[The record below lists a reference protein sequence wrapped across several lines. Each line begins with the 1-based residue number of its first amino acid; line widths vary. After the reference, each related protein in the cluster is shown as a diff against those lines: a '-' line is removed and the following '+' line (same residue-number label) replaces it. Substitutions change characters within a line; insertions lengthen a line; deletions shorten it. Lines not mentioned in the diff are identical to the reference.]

1 MSEIAEH
8 PDSRPAQGQIAD
20 PFRQLAEAAPIA
32 MMQVDDQGQAVFV
45 NQRWRDLTDIA
56 TPTPIPRRE
65 LDRLVH
71 PDDYERVI
79 ALFIE
84 SGTSLRPFEA
94 EIQMIRLNGD
104 VRRARIQSQPYLVDG
119 VLSGFTSSTLDIT
132 EFVETTGT
140 RDRSEQRYSD
150 LMAKAPVGQVV
161 YTLDGHLMEIN
172 EAGADLLGLRADDL
186 VGTVAGDYLCPEDQ
200 QSLGELMGPL
210 IRGEI
215 PAFEVEHR
223 LRHRDGHL
231 FWVSNSITVERDAL
245 GRATSVHAL
254 TIDISGRKDAE
265 DRLRQSEQ
273 RYRKLIDE
281 APVGQLISQV
291 DGTLVEVNQAFLDLV
306 GGTRKQVFARDPSDL
321 LHPEDAI
328 RFGTE
333 IPRLLAGEI
342 DAIDLERKLSRI
354 DGSYVWVS
362 GGTSL
367 IRDGDQ
373 LFLHSVMDDVNQ
385 RKQAEA
391 GLRASEE
398 RATTVI
404 ESLHEGLMIC
414 TSTEVLLANQSAGRI
429 LGLTVDELVGPFAKL
444 QAMPVFDAD
453 GNPST
458 SDQQPAQLSL
468 QTGEPFYEVMRGI
481 EIRPREMRW
490 CLTNAVPL
498 FSGEDD
504 RPNAVVV
511 SFTDV
516 TDSKQNIDAL
526 QASEDRFRTL
536 TESLPVGVY
545 QSDRDGHILY
555 MNPQLSALVGHTEG
569 PMSYQDALATV
580 HPDDFDRVARG
591 LLAVLRNGGAFHDQY
606 RVVGED
612 GTVRWWSNRT
622 TATLDENGAVNGLIG
637 SVEDVTALLAVQE
650 QNARLAGIIESTSDL
665 VAITEAPTGR
675 LTYLNRAARET
686 FGLVDTDITQVSGLD
701 LYADENDP
709 VYRRSILPLMLQ
721 GESWSGELTMH
732 SADGGELLVWQ
743 TMTPVLRADGT
754 LHQVST
760 VGRDVTERRRFEADL
775 AYQATHDSL
784 TGLPNRALLLDHL
797 ELALARAERDNRVVA
812 LLFLDLD
819 RFKSVNDT
827 LGHNVGDELL
837 AQAARL
843 LTSVVRPSDTVARL
857 GGDEFVILCDDVEDQ
872 DYAEAVARRVAAA
885 IESRPFLVG
894 DTELVITASIGIALS
909 SGGQAHPEAL
919 LRDADAAMYRA
930 KDMGR
935 ARLEIYDET
944 MRRRTARRLEL
955 AEELAAGIEAGDIV
969 VHFQPGVDLETGR
982 IRCVEALARW
992 NHPVNGLLQPKEFIS
1007 LAEETG
1013 LIVGLGLR
1021 VLSLACEHGRRW
1033 EDQFGVA
1040 APRVHVNLSARQL
1053 TTSNLPV
1060 LVQGVLEGSGLTPGN
1075 LCLEI
1080 TESVL
1085 MDDASAVIDTLWEL
1099 KAIGVTLAIDD
1110 FGTGYSSLSYLRR
1123 FPVDVLKI
1131 DQSFVAGL
1139 GPDPEDSTIVAAIV
1153 NLANTLE
1160 LQTIAE
1166 GVETV
1171 DQLVRLRD
1179 LGCRMAQGYY
1189 FAEPAEAATITKM
1202 IDHGFVI

>member
-8 PDSRPAQGQIAD
+8 PDSRPAPGHGAD
-20 PFRQLAEAAPIA
+20 PFRQLAEAAPIG
-32 MMQVDDQGQAVFV
+32 MMQADHRGDAVFV
-45 NQRWRDLTDIA
+45 NARWRELTGIT
-56 TPTPIPRRE
+56 TPTPIPYAE
-65 LDRLVH
+65 LDQLLH
-71 PDDYERVI
+71 PADYDRIV
-79 ALFIE
+79 ALYVE
-84 SGTSLRPFEA
+84 AATTLRPFEA
-94 EIQMIRLNGD
+94 EIRMIRPNGEM
-104 VRRARIQSQPYLVDG
+104 RHARIQTQPYFVDG
-119 VLSGFTSSTLDIT
+119 ELSGFTSSTLDIT
-132 EFVETTGT
+132 EFIEATEA
-140 RDRSEQRYSD
+140 RERSEQRYRD

-161 YTLDGHLMEIN
+161 YALDGRLLEIN
-172 EAGADLLGLRADDL
+172 QAGADLLGLRPDDL
-186 VGTVAGDYLCPEDQ
+186 VGTVASDYLAPEDQ
-200 QSLGELMGPL
+200 QSLGERMSAL

-215 PAFEVEHR
+215 PSFEVEHR

-231 FWVSNSITVERDAL
+231 FWVSNSITAERDES
-245 GRATSVHAL
+245 GRATSIHAL
-254 TIDISGRKDAE
+254 TVDISERMDAE
-265 DRLRQSEQ
+265 ARLRQSEQ

-281 APVGQLISQV
+281 APVGQLISRV
-291 DGTLVEVNQAFLDLV
+291 DGTLVEVNQAFLDMV
-306 GGTRKQVFARDPSDL
+306 GGTREQVFERNPGDL
-321 LHPEDAI
+321 LHPDDAR
-328 RFGTE
+328 RFQSE
-333 IPRLLAGEI
+333 IPRLLDGEI
-342 DAIDLERKLSRI
+342 GAIDHERKLIRI
-354 DGSYVWVS
+354 DGSFVWVS

-373 LFLHSVMDDVNQ
+373 LFLHTVMHDITE
-385 RKQAEA
+385 RKQAES

-398 RATTVI
+398 RATAVI

-414 TSTEVLLANQSAGRI
+414 TATEVLLANQSAGRI
-429 LGLTVDELVGPFAKL
+429 LGLSVDELLGPFARL
-444 QAMPVFDAD
+444 RAMPVFDGD

-468 QTGEPFYEVMRGI
+468 QTGEPLHEVMRGI
-481 EIRPREMRW
+481 EIRPGEMRW
-490 CLTNAVPL
+490 CLINAVPL
-498 FSGEDD
+498 QRGDD
-504 RPNAVVV
+504 DQPNAVVV

-516 TDSKQNIDAL
+516 TDGKQNIDAL
-526 QASEDRFRTL
+526 RASEDRFRTL

-545 QSDRDGHILY
+545 QSDIDGHVVY
-555 MNPQLSALVGHTEG
+555 MNPQLSALVDHRDG
-569 PMSYQDALATV
+569 PVSYQEALAPV

-591 LLAVLRNGGAFHDQY
+591 LLAVLRHGGSFHDQY
-606 RVVGED
+606 RVISD
-612 GTVRWWSNRT
+612 DDTVRWWSNRT
-622 TATLDENGAVNGLIG
+622 TATVDESGTVTGLIG
-637 SVEDVTALLAVQE
+637 SVEDVTALLAAQE

-665 VAITEAPTGR
+665 VAITEAPSGN
-675 LTYLNRAARET
+675 LVYLNWAAREI
-686 FGLVDTDITQVSGLD
+686 FGLVDTDIAQVSGLT
-701 LYADENDP
+701 LYTPDNNP
-709 VYRRSILPLMLQ
+709 LYRRSILPLLLR
-721 GESWSGELTMH
+721 GESWSGELTMIN
-732 SADGGELLVWQ
+732 ADGNELLVWQ

-760 VGRDVTERRRFEADL
+760 VGRDVTERRRLEADL

-797 ELALARAERDNRVVA
+797 ELALARAERDNRLVA

-827 LGHNVGDELL
+827 LGHDVGDELL

-843 LTSVVRPSDTVARL
+843 LINVVRPSDTVARL

-909 SGGQAHPEAL
+909 TGGQAHPEAL

-935 ARLEIYDET
+935 ARLEIYDES

-955 AEELAAGIEAGDIV
+955 AEELAVGIEAGDIV
-969 VHFQPGVDLETGR
+969 VHFQPGVDLETGQV
-982 IRCVEALARW
+982 RCVEALARW
-992 NHPVNGLLQPKEFIS
+992 NHPINGLIHPTEFIG

-1021 VLSLACEHGRRW
+1021 VLSNACEHGRRW
-1033 EDQFGVA
+1033 EDKFGA
-1040 APRVHVNLSARQL
+1040 DAPRVHVNLSARQL

-1060 LVQGVLEGSGLTPGN
+1060 LVHGVLEGSGLTPSN

-1153 NLANTLE
+1153 NLADTLE

-1166 GVETV
+1166 GVETI
-1171 DQLVRLRD
+1171 DQLVRLRG

-1189 FAEPAEAATITKM
+1189 FAEPAEAAAITAM
-1202 IDHGFVI
+1202 IEAGFLI

>member
-1 MSEIAEH
+1 MSEIAEL
-8 PDSRPAQGQIAD
+8 PDSRPAPGQDAD
-20 PFRQLAEAAPIA
+20 PFRQLAEAAPIG
-32 MMQVDDQGQAVFV
+32 MMQANRHGDAVFV
-45 NQRWRDLTDIA
+45 NDRWRELTGI
-56 TPTPIPRRE
+56 TTSTPIPYAE
-65 LDRLVH
+65 LGQLLH
-71 PDDYERVI
+71 PDDHDRIV
-79 ALFIE
+79 ALYIE
-84 SGTSLRPFEA
+84 SATTLRLFEA
-94 EIQMIRLNGD
+94 EARMIRPNGEM
-104 VRRARIQSQPYLVDG
+104 RHARIRTQPYFVDG
-119 VLSGFTSSTLDIT
+119 ELSGFTSSTFDIT
-132 EFVETTGT
+132 EFVEATEA
-140 RDRSEQRYSD
+140 RERSERRYRD
-150 LMAKAPVGQVV
+150 LMAKAPVGQAV
-161 YTLDGHLMEIN
+161 YALDGRLLEIN
-172 EAGADLLGLRADDL
+172 QAGADLLGLRPDDL
-186 VGTVAGDYLCPEDQ
+186 VGTRASDYLAPEDHQ
-200 QSLGELMGPL
+200 WLAERMSPL
-210 IRGEI
+210 IRGGI
-215 PAFEVEHR
+215 PSFEVEHR
-223 LRHRDGHL
+223 LRHRDGRL
-231 FWVSNSITVERDAL
+231 FWVSNSITVERDEA
-245 GRATSVHAL
+245 GRATSIHAL
-254 TIDISGRKDAE
+254 TIDISERKDAE
-265 DRLRQSEQ
+265 ARLRQSEQ

-291 DGTLVEVNQAFLDLV
+291 DGALVEVNQAFLDLV
-306 GGTRKQVFARDPSDL
+306 GGTREQVFDRDPVDL
-321 LHPEDAI
+321 LHPDDT
-328 RFGTE
+328 RWFQSE
-333 IPRLLAGEI
+333 IPRLLNGEI
-342 DAIDLERKLSRI
+342 RAIDRERKLMRI
-354 DGSYVWVS
+354 DGSFIWVS

-367 IRDGDQ
+367 IRDGDER
-373 LFLHSVMDDVNQ
+373 FLHTAMHDITE
-385 RKQAEA
+385 RRQAEA

-398 RATTVI
+398 RATAVI

-414 TSTEVLLANQSAGRI
+414 TATEVLLANESAGRI
-429 LGLTVDELVGPFAKL
+429 LGLSVDELLGPFARL
-444 QAMPVFDAD
+444 RAMPVFDGD

-468 QTGEPFYEVMRGI
+468 QTGEPLYEVMRGI
-481 EIRPREMRW
+481 EIRPGEIRW
-490 CLTNAVPL
+490 CLINAVPL
-498 FSGEDD
+498 LQNDDD

-511 SFTDV
+511 SFTDI
-516 TDSKQNIDAL
+516 TDVKQNTDAL
-526 QASEDRFRTL
+526 RASEVRFRTL

-545 QSDRDGHILY
+545 QSDIDGHLVY
-555 MNPQLSALVGHTEG
+555 MNPQLSALVDHPDG
-569 PMSYQDALATV
+569 PMSYQDALGPV

-591 LLAVLRNGGAFHDQY
+591 LLAVLRRGGAFHDQY
-606 RVVGED
+606 RVISD
-612 GTVRWWSNRT
+612 DDTVRWWSNRT
-622 TATLDENGAVNGLIG
+622 TATVDKHGAVTGLIG
-637 SVEDVTALLAVQE
+637 SVEDVTVLLAARE

-665 VAITEAPTGR
+665 VAITEAPSGN
-675 LTYLNRAARET
+675 LVYLNGAARKI
-686 FGLVDTDITQVSGLD
+686 FGLFDTDITLVSGLT
-701 LYADENDP
+701 LYTSDNSP
-709 VYRRSILPLMLQ
+709 LYRRSILPLLLR
-721 GESWSGELTMH
+721 GEPWSGELTMIN
-732 SADGGELLVWQ
+732 ADGSELLVWQ

-797 ELALARAERDNRVVA
+797 ELALARAERDNRLVA

-827 LGHNVGDELL
+827 LGHDVGDELL

-843 LTSVVRPSDTVARL
+843 LTNVVRPSDTVARL

-872 DYAEAVARRVAAA
+872 QYAEAVARRVAAA

-909 SGGQAHPEAL
+909 TGGQAHPEAL

-935 ARLEIYDET
+935 ARLEIYDES

-969 VHFQPGVDLETGR
+969 VHFQPGVDLETGQVQ
-982 IRCVEALARW
+982 CVEALARW
-992 NHPVNGLLQPKEFIS
+992 NHPINGLMQPTEFIG

-1021 VLSLACEHGRRW
+1021 VLSIACEHGRRW
-1033 EDQFGVA
+1033 QDKFGA
-1040 APRVHVNLSARQL
+1040 DAPRIHVNLSARQL

-1060 LVQGVLEGSGLTPGN
+1060 LVQGVLEGSGLTPSN

-1131 DQSFVAGL
+1131 DKSFVAGL

-1153 NLANTLE
+1153 NLADTLE
-1160 LQTIAE
+1160 MQTIAE
-1166 GVETV
+1166 GVETI
-1171 DQLVRLRD
+1171 DQLVRLRG

-1189 FAEPAEAATITKM
+1189 FAEPAEATAITAM
-1202 IDHGFVI
+1202 IEAGFLI